1 MYAYVAESC
10 TEMQNAFKE
19 LLSDCSKYRASTILG
34 VDFDLILFFA
44 SEVSILYFTRYAR
57 SSAAAERSDKSDVP
71 SQACPQ
77 EKLCQAEPPPRLRGL
92 EEALQASSSRHDGG
106 TSVADGTRQVIY
118 SCILCVANPK

>member
-1 MYAYVAESC
+1 MYEYITGSC
-10 TEMQNAFKE
+10 TEMQDAFKE

-71 SQACPQ
+71 SQACPS
-77 EKLCQAEPPPRLRGL
+77 EKLCQAEPPRLRGL

-106 TSVADGTRQVIY
+106 TAVAAGTRKVIY

>member
-1 MYAYVAESC
+1 MYEYVAESC
-10 TEMQNAFKE
+10 TEMQDAFKE

-71 SQACPQ
+71 FQACPQ
-77 EKLCQAEPPPRLRGL
+77 EKLCQAEPPRLRGL
-92 EEALQASSSRHDGG
+92 EEALQASSGRHDGG
-106 TSVADGTRQVIY
+106 TAVAAGTGQVIY

>member
-1 MYAYVAESC
+1 MYEYVAESC
-10 TEMQNAFKE
+10 TEMQDAFKE

-57 SSAAAERSDKSDVP
+57 SSAAAERSGKSDVP
-71 SQACPQ
+71 SQACSQ
-77 EKLCQAEPPPRLRGL
+77 EKLCQAEPPPHLRTL
-92 EEALQASSSRHDGG
+92 EEALQASAGRPD
-106 TSVADGTRQVIY
+106 ADMAAATGTRQIIY

>member
-1 MYAYVAESC
+1 MYEYVSESC
-10 TEMQNAFKE
+10 TEMQDAFKD

-57 SSAAAERSDKSDVP
+57 SPAAAERPGKSDVP

-77 EKLCQAEPPPRLRGL
+77 EKLCQAEPPHVRGL
-92 EEALQASSSRHDGG
+92 EEALQASSGRQDGG
-106 TSVADGTRQVIY
+106 TAVADGTRQVIY